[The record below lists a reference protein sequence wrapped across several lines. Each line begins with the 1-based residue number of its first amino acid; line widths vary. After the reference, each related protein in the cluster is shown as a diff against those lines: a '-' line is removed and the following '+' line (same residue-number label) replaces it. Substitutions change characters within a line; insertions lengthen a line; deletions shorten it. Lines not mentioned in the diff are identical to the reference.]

1 MDSIKL
7 VEGLTAL
14 LGLFFIYHLW
24 AKKKGRTSFQPPE
37 PGGAWPVVGHLGL
50 LKVGTAPLHRTLAA
64 ISEKHGPLFTL
75 RLGQMRA
82 LVVNNTDLAKECFTT
97 HDKSFCSRPPLQ
109 NSKHLGYDHAMFG
122 FTSYGAYWRQTRNI
136 TTMELLSNRQ
146 LELLKDIRVE
156 EVNSLIWGLY
166 RSCGGNRPVNMNQ
179 CLGSLSMNIIS
190 RMVAGKRYF
199 NLDGEADGG
208 EADEFRK
215 AISEFQHLMG
225 TLTAADA
232 VPWLEWLDVDGHIKA
247 MKKIHRK
254 LDGIVSAWL
263 AEHRQEKESGRMG
276 RDFIDVL
283 IEKVDGRLSE
293 RHQTHTIIKAT
304 VMMLMAAATDTT
316 SLTLEWTL
324 AALLN
329 NRRTLQKAQEE
340 LDTYVGRER
349 RVEESDMK
357 NLPYLQA
364 IVKES
369 MRLYPVTPLFVPHQS
384 IEPVRLGGY
393 HIPAGTVLFVNAW
406 KIFRDPMVWVDPQ
419 DFKPERFL
427 EGDGRVGFAGQSFA
441 FMPFGSGRRMCPGWT
456 MALQVIYLT
465 LASLLH
471 GFEWSTPVD
480 EPVDMTE
487 GFGLSMP
494 KASPLRAL
502 VSPRLP
508 PHLYR

>member
-1 MDSIKL
+1 
-7 VEGLTAL
+7 
-14 LGLFFIYHLW
+14 
-24 AKKKGRTSFQPPE
+24 
-37 PGGAWPVVGHLGL
+37 
-50 LKVGTAPLHRTLAA
+50 
-64 ISEKHGPLFTL
+64 
-75 RLGQMRA
+75 
-82 LVVNNTDLAKECFTT
+82 
-97 HDKSFCSRPPLQ
+97 
-109 NSKHLGYDHAMFG
+109 
-122 FTSYGAYWRQTRNI
+122 
-136 TTMELLSNRQ
+136 
-146 LELLKDIRVE
+146 
-156 EVNSLIWGLY
+156 
-166 RSCGGNRPVNMNQ
+166 
-179 CLGSLSMNIIS
+179 
-190 RMVAGKRYF
+190 
-199 NLDGEADGG
+199 
-208 EADEFRK
+208 
-215 AISEFQHLMG
+215 MG